1 MAKGKLR
8 VGLFGTD
15 DDPQVHAVAREI
27 RALGAEDVLLRA
39 DALDVGLPVSERDG
53 RLLYRGVDVTEVPGV
68 YLRSIPAAYAPAMER
83 DDELVLYEDWFER
96 YMQERERASFYVA
109 WLLELQRRGAR
120 LVNGPTAA
128 SVLQYKP
135 FQLNVLRSLGA
146 PVPRTLLSND
156 PDAVR
161 AFHAEVKDVIYKPLT
176 GGAVTRALDDETL
189 AQLEA
194 VRAAPV
200 IFQERIA
207 GDDLR
212 VMLAGD
218 DVVSSVAIRT
228 PSQHLD
234 FRDDPVYSSG
244 DAGYEPVEL
253 PEGVVRQCRAAA
265 RACNL
270 VFAGIDIKR
279 TPDGRW
285 VFLELNSSPIYLD
298 VELKLGHPISRAI
311 AELVVGVRAPH

>member
-1 MAKGKLR
+1 MSKTPLR
-8 VGLFGTD
+8 IGLFGTD
-15 DDPQVHAVAREI
+15 EDLQLHAVAKAVRG
-27 RALGAEDVLLRA
+27 LGAEDILLRA
-39 DALDVGLPVSERDG
+39 DALEAGLPVSELDG
-53 RLLYRGVDVTEVPGV
+53 RMLYRGVDVTDVAGF
-68 YLRSIPAAYAPAMER
+68 YLRGIPAAYAPFMEK

-135 FQLNVLRSLGA
+135 FQLNVLRNVGA
-146 PVPRTLLSND
+146 RVPRTLISND

-161 AFHAEVKDVIYKPLT
+161 AFHADVKDVIYKPVT
-176 GGAVTRALDDETL
+176 GGAVTRALDAETL
-189 AQLEA
+189 EQLEA

-200 IFQERIA
+200 IFQERIP

-212 VMLAGD
+212 VMLAGN

-234 FRDDPVYSSG
+234 FRADPVYSGG
-244 DAGYEPVEL
+244 DASYEPVEL
-253 PEGVVRQCRAAA
+253 PEAVVQQCRAAA
-265 RACNL
+265 RGCNL

-279 TPDGRW
+279 TPTGEW

-298 VELKLGHPISRAI
+298 VEYKLGHPISRAI
-311 AELVVGVRAPH
+311 AELVVGVRPLG

>member
-1 MAKGKLR
+1 
-8 VGLFGTD
+8 
-15 DDPQVHAVAREI
+15 
-27 RALGAEDVLLRA
+27 
-39 DALDVGLPVSERDG
+39 VSELDG
-53 RLLYRGVDVTEVPGV
+53 RMIYRGVDVTDVAGF
-68 YLRSIPAAYAPAMER
+68 YLRGIPAAYAPFLEK

-135 FQLNVLRSLGA
+135 FQLNVLRSVGA
-146 PVPRTLLSND
+146 RVPRTLISND

-161 AFHAEVKDVIYKPLT
+161 AFQAEVKDVIYKPVT

-189 AQLEA
+189 EQLEA

-200 IFQERIA
+200 IFQERIP

-212 VMLAGD
+212 VMLAGN

-228 PSQHLD
+228 PAQHLD
-234 FRDDPVYSSG
+234 FRADPVYSGGEAS
-244 DAGYEPVEL
+244 YEPVEL
-253 PEGVVRQCRAAA
+253 PEAVVQQCRAAA
-265 RACNL
+265 RGCNL

-279 TPDGRW
+279 APSGEW

-298 VELKLGHPISRAI
+298 VEYKLGHPISRAI
-311 AELVVGVRAPH
+311 AELVVGVRPLG

>member
-1 MAKGKLR
+1 MRKTPLR

-15 DDPQVHAVAREI
+15 DDLQLHAVAKEV
-27 RALGAEDVLLRA
+27 RALGAEDLLLRA
-39 DALDVGLPVSERDG
+39 DALEAGLPVSELDG
-53 RLLYRGVDVTEVPGV
+53 RMIYRGVDVTDVEGF
-68 YLRSIPAAYAPAMER
+68 YLRGIPAAYAPFMER

-135 FQLNVLRSLGA
+135 FQLNVLRSVGA
-146 PVPRTLLSND
+146 RVPRTLISND

-161 AFHAEVKDVIYKPLT
+161 AFHAEVKDVIYKPVT

-189 AQLEA
+189 DQLEA

-200 IFQERIA
+200 IFQERIP

-212 VMLAGD
+212 VMLAGND
-218 DVVSSVAIRT
+218 IVSSVAIRT

-234 FRDDPVYSSG
+234 FRADPVYSGG
-244 DAGYEPVEL
+244 DASYEPVEL
-253 PEGVVRQCRAAA
+253 PLAVVQQCRAAA
-265 RACNL
+265 RGCNL

-279 TPDGRW
+279 TSAGEW

-298 VELKLGHPISRAI
+298 VEYKLGHPISRAI
-311 AELVVGVRAPH
+311 AELIVGARPLR